1 MTGECVEFP
10 PELDMRPG
18 LKIPDYEEA
27 GGGPC
32 LTGRSA
38 DPGWKIVS
46 IMTEQKHSSRSISID
61 NRL

>member
-1 MTGECVEFP
+1 MWNFP
-10 PELDMRPG
+10 PEPRHRVYAG

-27 GGGPC
+27 GRA
-32 LTGRSA
+32 LTGRSR
-38 DPGWKIVS
+38 DPCWKIVS